1 MDELR
6 PQFVR
11 TPGQNSRLEPVR
23 FCRAWRPLLAAVMI
37 GMMLASTWF
46 LALPARAEDGPDD
59 ASAALIVT
67 ADFNHDGLPDF
78 AKVAAPEKDHPGH
91 AHLVILL
98 GQADGPPVEVASLVA
113 PGPAPTSIAA
123 GDFNKDGHPDILLGD
138 STGALMLFQGDGT
151 GRMAPAGTVAHFDS
165 VVSIAVADFN
175 HDGIPD
181 IAVSDWRASRATVLL
196 GDGKGGFGPTWS
208 FPLRMRG
215 KAPHLAA
222 ADFNGDGIPDLAV
235 VYDDDDGDTYD
246 VMLNNGNGTF
256 SAAPDLGFVK
266 DPNAHC
272 VT

>member
-11 TPGQNSRLEPVR
+11 TPGLNPGVEPVC
-23 FCRAWRPLLAAVMI
+23 FCTAWRPRLLAVMI
-37 GMMLASTWF
+37 GIMLASIW
-46 LALPARAEDGPDD
+46 LMPLPARADDGPDD
-59 ASAALIVT
+59 DSAALILT

-78 AKVAAPEKDHPGH
+78 AKVAASEKDQPGPT
-91 AHLVILL
+91 HLVILL
-98 GQADGPPVEVASLVA
+98 GQPDGPPAEAAPPVAL
-113 PGPAPTSIAA
+113 GPSPTSIAT
-123 GDFNKDGHPDILLGD
+123 GDFNKDGHPDILIGD
-138 STGALMLFQGDGT
+138 STGALMFFSGDGT
-151 GRMAPAGTVAHFDS
+151 GRIVPAGTVAHFDS

-196 GDGKGGFGPTWS
+196 GDGKGGFRPTWS

-256 SAAPDLGFVK
+256 SAAPELGLTK